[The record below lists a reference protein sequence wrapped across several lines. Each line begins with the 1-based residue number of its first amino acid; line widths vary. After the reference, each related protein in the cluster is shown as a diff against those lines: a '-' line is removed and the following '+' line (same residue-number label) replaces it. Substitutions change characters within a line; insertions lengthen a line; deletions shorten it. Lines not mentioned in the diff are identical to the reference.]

1 MPLLLYVW
9 FGPKDGNPIGLGLL
23 AFVTPPFA
31 GVGIAIGLVKTLF
44 EFFQGRGE

>member
-23 AFVTPPFA
+23 AFVTLPFA